1 MRKVFKLLGFL
12 SAILCLFFVVAI
24 LAFYYLTRVG
34 ELRRY
39 LVDEIEK
46 QTELK
51 AQVGGADIEI
61 GWITGVVFQNV
72 ALTEADA
79 AQPAITAARVTAR
92 VALRP
97 LLRRQVIFYEI
108 RLTRPTLHLVRDPAG
123 RFPLL
128 DKLLNLPF

>member
-1 MRKVFKLLGFL
+1 MRKIFKLLGFL

-51 AQVGGADIEI
+51 AQVRRRRYRNRLDHRRRFSKRCPDRSRRGA
-61 GWITGVVFQNV
+61 TGDHRG
-72 ALTEADA
+72 AGHGARRA
-79 AQPAITAARVTAR
+79 AAAA
-92 VALRP
+92 A
-97 LLRRQVIFYEI
+97 
-108 RLTRPTLHLVRDPAG
+108 PAG
-123 RFPLL
+123 DLL
-128 DKLLNLPF
+128 

>member
-1 MRKVFKLLGFL
+1 MRKIFKLLSFL

-46 QTELK
+46 QTEFK

-72 ALTEADA
+72 ALTEADDHRGAGHGARRA
-79 AQPAITAARVTAR
+79 AAATA
-92 VALRP
+92 P
-97 LLRRQVIFYEI
+97 PGDLL
-108 RLTRPTLHLVRDPAG
+108 
-123 RFPLL
+123 
-128 DKLLNLPF
+128 

>member
-1 MRKVFKLLGFL
+1 MPTGFIPRSFPHEKNFQVSRFFKRH
-12 SAILCLFFVVAI
+12 LCLFFIVAI

-46 QTELK
+46 NTELK
-51 AQVGGADIEI
+51 AQLGGADIEI

-79 AQPAITAARVTAR
+79 AQPAITAERVTAR

-97 LLRRQVIFYEI
+97 LLQ
-108 RLTRPTLHLVRDPAG
+108 PPSD
-123 RFPLL
+123 LL
-128 DKLLNLPF
+128 